1 VKALTRF
8 FAEERMPPKLAEL
21 VNDHPFEDTRTA
33 QLGELIRDLR
43 RARGMTLQDLAD
55 QAGKSVGYM
64 SQIERNKSTLTI
76 AALMSISQ
84 VLGVPMNWFF
94 QDSPDAASEERD
106 VVVRKGSRR
115 SMQFTNLGIREE
127 LLSPNLRGPLELL
140 LSIIEPS
147 ATSGEEPYSHSGHEA
162 GLVLQGSLE
171 LWVGERCFRLEEGDS
186 FAFASTEP
194 HRCRNPG
201 EIQTKIV
208 WVITPPSY

>member
-1 VKALTRF
+1 
-8 FAEERMPPKLAEL
+8 MSPKLAEAAADDSS
-21 VNDHPFEDTRTA
+21 VEDAKTS

-43 RARGMTLQDLAD
+43 RARGMTLQELAD
-55 QAGKSVGYM
+55 QIGKSVGYM

-76 AALMSISQ
+76 AALMSISRA
-84 VLGVPMNWFF
+84 LGVPMNWFF
-94 QDSPDAASEERD
+94 QDSGKVASGERH

-140 LSIIEPS
+140 LSVIEPGAS
-147 ATSGEEPYSHSGHEA
+147 SGEEPYSHSGHEA
-162 GLVLQGSLE
+162 GLVLQGTLE

-186 FAFASTEP
+186 FAFTSTEL

-201 EIQTKIV
+201 EIQTRIV